1 MAESGSPTGWP
12 RRYGRYL
19 VFEEFARGGMASV
32 HLGRLVADRGFS
44 RLVAVKMLS
53 EDRNASSF
61 YARALED
68 EARIASRVRHP
79 NVVQPLDVVAEGGD
93 VLYVMEYVHGVALAQ
108 LLELARTSGESPRL
122 PRDVTVAIM
131 LDVLSALH
139 AAHEAKDE
147 TGRALGVVH
156 RDVSPQNVLVGVDGL
171 ARLADFGVAKAM
183 RREERTA
190 SGAVKGK
197 PSYMSPEQRRGL
209 PLTRQ
214 ADVYAAGVVL
224 AVALTGA
231 APSPVEEELA
241 ASWLR
246 RMVEQIDDRDFLEI
260 VLTATKPQARDRY
273 ATAAEMGAALSSACA
288 RASSE
293 TVGACVQDL
302 AGDLLER
309 RAELLRRVES
319 ADAEASASASSPP
332 PAPPSLPPPTPSVRP
347 QAHTLALASAPP
359 PPASASAPAPAL
371 APASASA
378 SAPALAPPPARSPFT
393 PVLLLLLGAA
403 LVVGA
408 VLVRDRLDLAPSS
421 PPLPDSVIATSLPL
435 SSTSPASP
443 SSSPSVAPSPSSSP
457 SPSPLPSPAL
467 TALPTAVAATPRP
480 RPTAR
485 PRATGPAAGD
495 TSQPASAAAP
505 APAAARA
512 GDCDPPFRIDAQGRK
527 HYKPECAP

>member
-1 MAESGSPTGWP
+1 MAESDSLTGWP

-53 EDRNASSF
+53 EHRGASSF

-79 NVVQPLDVVAEGGD
+79 NVVQPLDVVAERGD

-108 LLELARTSGESPRL
+108 LLDHRV

-131 LDVLSALH
+131 LDVLGALH

-190 SGAVKGK
+190 TGAVKRK
-197 PSYMSPEQRRGL
+197 PSYMSPEQQRGL

-231 APSPVEEELA
+231 PVAPVEEELA
-241 ASWLR
+241 AEWLR
-246 RMVEQIDDRDFLEI
+246 AMVEKIEERELAEI
-260 VLTATKPQARDRY
+260 VVTATKPQARDRY
-273 ATAAEMGAALSSACA
+273 ATAAEMAAALSAACT
-288 RASSE
+288 RATSE
-293 TVGACVQDL
+293 AVGACVQDL
-302 AGDLLER
+302 AGDVLDR

-319 ADAEASASASSPP
+319 ADADATISSPPGALSSASPQATFSSAPPPSFQSSPP
-332 PAPPSLPPPTPSVRP
+332 PPPPLPS
-347 QAHTLALASAPP
+347 SPP
-359 PPASASAPAPAL
+359 PGIQQPRKHD
-371 APASASA
+371 
-378 SAPALAPPPARSPFT
+378 RSPFAS
-393 PVLLLLLGAA
+393 VFLLFFGFA
-403 LVVGA
+403 LVLGFY
-408 VLVRDRLDLAPSS
+408 LVRDRFDFAAASPALPAVPPDGVTAASAVPGPPLAAVAPSTASSASGGPTASTGATAAAPSS
-421 PPLPDSVIATSLPL
+421 S
-435 SSTSPASP
+435 ASP
-443 SSSPSVAPSPSSSP
+443 S
-457 SPSPLPSPAL
+457 
-467 TALPTAVAATPRP
+467 
-480 RPTAR
+480 
-485 PRATGPAAGD
+485 
-495 TSQPASAAAP
+495 
-505 APAAARA
+505 APAALNLRSPVTPRTRAGSRAHQAAAAAATAEAPATTGAANPARA
-512 GDCDPPFRIDAQGRK
+512 GDCDPPFHIDSQGRK
-527 HYKPECAP
+527 HYKPECAQ

>member
-1 MAESGSPTGWP
+1 MAESGSPTRWP

-32 HLGRLVADRGFS
+32 HLGKLVADRGFS
-44 RLVAVKMLS
+44 RVVAVKMLS
-53 EDRNASSF
+53 QDRNASSF

-93 VLYVMEYVHGVALAQ
+93 VLYVMEYVHGVAFAQ
-108 LLELARTSGESPRL
+108 LLETARSGGGDPRL

-131 LDVLSALH
+131 LDLLSALH

-156 RDVSPQNVLVGVDGL
+156 RDVSPENVLVGADGL
-171 ARLADFGVAKAM
+171 ARLLDFGVAKAM

-190 SGAVKGK
+190 TGAVKGK
-197 PSYMSPEQRRGL
+197 PSYMAPEQRRGL

-231 APSPVEEELA
+231 APAPVEEDLA
-241 ASWLR
+241 AEWLR
-246 RMVEQIDDRDFLEI
+246 SMVEQIDDRDLLEI
-260 VLTATKPQARDRY
+260 VKTATSLQSRERY
-273 ATAAEMGAALSSACA
+273 ATAAEMGAAISSACA
-288 RASSE
+288 RATTE
-293 TVGACVQDL
+293 AVGACVQDL
-302 AGDLLER
+302 AGDVLDR

-319 ADAEASASASSPP
+319 AAAEVAASSPP
-332 PAPPSLPPPTPSVRP
+332 PAPPPSTRP
-347 QAHTLALASAPP
+347 QAHTLPLGPASAAPPALAS
-359 PPASASAPAPAL
+359 

-378 SAPALAPPPARSPFT
+378 AASAPARSFFT
-393 PVLLLLLGAA
+393 PLLLFLVGAA

-408 VLVRDRLDLAPSS
+408 FLLRNKLDPAPTAS
-421 PPLPDSVIATSLPL
+421 PDVASDPVMATSLALPL
-435 SSTSPASP
+435 VPLVP
-443 SSSPSVAPSPSSSP
+443 PAPSPAPSPTSSSSSAP
-457 SPSPLPSPAL
+457 SAPSAA
-467 TALPTAVAATPRP
+467 TASPTATAIAATPRP
-480 RPTAR
+480 RPPAR
-485 PRATGPAAGD
+485 PRPPGPAAAD
-495 TSQPASAAAP
+495 PP
-505 APAAARA
+505 APPAPPPPSPRTS
-512 GDCDPPFRIDAQGRK
+512 DCDPPFRIDAQGRK